1 MNHHIP
7 FRMNALLNDLEQL
20 SQLKILVI
28 GVGGIGCE
36 LLKVLCKMTIG
47 AIHIIDMDTI
57 EVLFHGTLDIQF
69 ESTISLQNIT

>member
-7 FRMNALLNDLEQL
+7 FRMNSLLNDLEQL
-20 SQLKILVI
+20 SKLRILVV

-57 EVLFHGTLDIQF
+57 
-69 ESTISLQNIT
+69 